1 MARADTSYTKPELT
15 EDWIVRVLQ
24 GIEVSEIVRHVV
36 VRLDD
41 RRVCLT
47 VVAPA
52 GSEAAWT
59 RYSKAAANRAG
70 GTGDRLCPLLA
81 SGRTDDC
88 YYVAYDVGESRP
100 LSAQDKLGT
109 ISGTECAQVL
119 HGVGRGLEQAAAAG
133 IHPTELTPD
142 SVFMDPQRGA
152 VLADLGITREALGNP
167 TKFGDRDAPWVAP
180 EVLEGENASERSA
193 VYSFGAF
200 LYTLLTGAAPDDGS
214 SLRELRPDLPEAL
227 EVVLATA
234 LARDPKLRYRT
245 VSETRNLA
253 NILLQGGTMPGSKSE
268 QRPREATT
276 PPEPKQKRRTPQ
288 AVALKRNNAEAV
300 GAAPPAKA
308 AKAAKAKAAPRGAKA
323 KPARPGRGNGRPATA
338 RARAKRRTAPRL
350 APGGVLLAMGLGVLI
365 LGALAGV
372 LLAGPGAEEPPPPR
386 DFEGSGLQ
394 VRLPG
399 NWTGTVPA
407 AGALEAHPEAD
418 PGSGLVLEQV
428 DAPVER
434 EEQGNPVRL
443 GRLEA
448 WREPGADVAGA
459 LEAVRYVIPT
469 ESGKLVATCRAS
481 LQAEPGTLA
490 DCERV
495 ASTLQLRAATGL
507 PVAEVIAQQQQVQ
520 AEIARLGTERAAA
533 RRRLAAAELPAGQRV
548 GAEALERVHD
558 RAATRFEGLPGGE
571 AVAAAARRTAVA
583 YRALANAANGE
594 SAQRFNAAR
603 ARVRRSEAS
612 LRAALADQ

>member
-59 RYSKAAANRAG
+59 RYSKAASHRAA
-70 GTGDRLCPLLA
+70 GTGDRLCALMA

-119 HGVGRGLEQAAAAG
+119 HGVGRGLDQAAEAG
-133 IHPTELTPD
+133 IYPTELTPD

-167 TKFGDRDAPWVAP
+167 TKLGDRDAPWVAP
-180 EVLEGENASERSA
+180 EVLDGESASERSA

-200 LYTLLTGAAPDDGS
+200 LYTLLTGATPNEGS
-214 SLRELRPDLPEAL
+214 SMRALRPDLPEAL
-227 EVVLATA
+227 EVVLDTA

-245 VSETRNLA
+245 VAETRNLA
-253 NILLQGGTMPGSKSE
+253 NILLQGGVMPASETE
-268 QRPREATT
+268 QRPREATPAPASET
-276 PPEPKQKRRTPQ
+276 KPKKRSPQ
-288 AVALKRNNAEAV
+288 AVPLRRNNAEAV
-300 GAAPPAKA
+300 GAPPPAD
-308 AKAAKAKAAPRGAKA
+308 AKAAPRPQA
-323 KPARPGRGNGRPATA
+323 KPARAGKGNGRPATA
-338 RARAKRRTAPRL
+338 RARKKPRTAPRVTPAGL
-350 APGGVLLAMGLGVLI
+350 LLAIGAGVLI
-365 LGALAGV
+365 LGALAGM
-372 LLAGPGAEEPPPPR
+372 LLAPGPDEPPPPR
-386 DFEGSGLQ
+386 DFAGSGLQ
-394 VRLPG
+394 LRLPG
-399 NWTGTVPA
+399 NWKGTVPA

-418 PGSGLVLEQV
+418 PGSGLVLELV

-448 WREPGADVAGA
+448 WREPGADAAGA
-459 LEAVRYVIPT
+459 LEAVRYVVPT
-469 ESGKLVATCRAS
+469 ETGKLVATCRAS

-495 ASTLQLRAATGL
+495 ASTLRLRSATGL
-507 PVAEVIAQQQQVQ
+507 PVADVIEQQQEVQ

-533 RRRLAAAELPAGQRV
+533 RKRLAAAELPAGQRA
-548 GAEALERVHD
+548 GAEALQRVHD
-558 RAATRFEGLPGGE
+558 RAATRFEALPGGE
-571 AVAAAARRTAVA
+571 AVAAAARRTAGA
-583 YRALANAANGE
+583 YRALALAANGE
-594 SAQRFNAAR
+594 STQRFNAAR
-603 ARVRRSEAS
+603 ARVRRSEAT